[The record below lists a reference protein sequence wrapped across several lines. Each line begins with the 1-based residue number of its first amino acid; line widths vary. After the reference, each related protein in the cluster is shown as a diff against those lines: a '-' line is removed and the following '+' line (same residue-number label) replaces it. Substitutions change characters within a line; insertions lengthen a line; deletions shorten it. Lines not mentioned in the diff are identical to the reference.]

1 MYGPGHQIL
10 GSASRE
16 SEERGEKRGE
26 RGMTEGQANAIV
38 FVVALLFLGTAL
50 VVGSSLVRVQKGG
63 MGADVDGE
71 HALRTAAPV
80 TGSGSHPSPLD
91 LRSAERAEARTT
103 NDGGGL

>member
-1 MYGPGHQIL
+1 
-10 GSASRE
+10 
-16 SEERGEKRGE
+16 
-26 RGMTEGQANAIV
+26 MTEGQANAIV

-50 VVGSSLVRVQKGG
+50 VVGSSLVQGGG

-71 HALRTAAPV
+71 HASRTAAPV